1 MTSASRPWLPEAA
14 QAFWEKETRTLAGRS
29 SEELER
35 RLLRL
40 VEGNRELHD
49 QQCVNL
55 DPATNTMN
63 PRAEALLASGL
74 GSRPSLGYPGDK
86 YETGLEAIEKIEVL
100 AHQLVSEVFRSP
112 FAELRVA
119 SGAMANLYAFMATTQ
134 PGDSVLVPPPEIGGH
149 VTHQSAGAAGLYG
162 LTIHPAPIDAERY
175 TVDLDALREQVHAQ
189 RPRLITI
196 GGSLNLTHHPVAA
209 LREIADEVGAWLL
222 FDAAH
227 LCGMIAGGAWPN
239 PLEEG
244 AHLMTF
250 STYKS
255 LGGPPSGVVLTQEA
269 ELAERLEAIAFPGLT
284 ANHDAGKVAALAMTL
299 LDWREHG
306 AAYATQMKETAWA
319 LAEALAQQGLP
330 VHRAGGT
337 WTVSHQLA
345 LQAARWG
352 GGQALARHLRQ
363 ANLLTCGIGLPIAPV
378 SGDLNGL
385 RLGTPEMVR
394 WGLTPAE
401 APELAAFFERLLVHE
416 EAPAAVAPEVSRFRQ
431 RFTELQFI
439 RPAQSSAEV
448 GN

>member
-1 MTSASRPWLPEAA
+1 MTTAPRPWLSAAA
-14 QAFWEKETRTLAGRS
+14 QSFWTQETRTLEGRTS
-29 SEELER
+29 DDLER

-74 GSRPSLGYPGDK
+74 GSRPSLGSPGDK

-100 AHQLVSEVFRSP
+100 AQQLVSDVFRSP

-134 PGDSVLVPPPEIGGH
+134 PGDPILVPPPEIGGH

-162 LTIHPAPIDAERY
+162 LTIHPEPVDAERY
-175 TVDLDALREQVHAQ
+175 TVDLTALREQARAL
-189 RPRLITI
+189 RPKLITI
-196 GGSLNLTHHPVAA
+196 GGSLNLTHHPVSAI
-209 LREIADEVGAWLL
+209 REIADEVGAWLL

-227 LCGMIAGGAWPN
+227 LCGLIAGNGWPH
-239 PLEEG
+239 PLEDG

-255 LGGPPSGVVLTQEA
+255 LGGPPSGVVLTQEP

-284 ANHDAGKVAALAMTL
+284 ANHDAGKIAALAMTL

-306 AAYATQMKETAWA
+306 AAYATQMKETASA
-319 LAEALAQQGLP
+319 LAESLAQQGLP
-330 VHRAGGT
+330 VHSAGGS
-337 WTVSHQLA
+337 WTTSHQLA
-345 LQAARWG
+345 LHAERWG
-352 GGQALARHLRQ
+352 GGQTLARHLRR
-363 ANLLTCGIGLPIAPV
+363 ANLLTCGIGLPLPAV
-378 SGDLNGL
+378 EGDLNGL

-394 WGLTPAE
+394 WGMTPAE
-401 APELAAFFERLLVHE
+401 APELAQFFGRVLLQG
-416 EAPAAVAPEVSRFRQ
+416 EAPEQVAPEVSRFRQ
-431 RFTELQFI
+431 RFSTLQFI
-439 RPAQSSAEV
+439 RS
-448 GN
+448 